1 MIDFDFVIID
11 INLSSSNLLETPQ
24 LIKVIYMYPITW
36 ISSPPS
42 PKKNTLKWTSNS
54 PYLLETGEWWVVCK
68 LGISNG
74 LKRLPVEAYRK
85 ILNIKAWEN

>member
-42 PKKNTLKWTSNS
+42 PKKTLSN
-54 PYLLETGEWWVVCK
+54 E
-68 LGISNG
+68 
-74 LKRLPVEAYRK
+74 LPTHPIY
-85 ILNIKAWEN
+85 